1 MYLFINLVLGVQDLV
16 NYAIQTLLKFLG
28 CKSGDEE
35 ATQDVLQLFDDSTQ
49 LLIRP
54 CAHSDYSLNA
64 KKIEDYAGTIYMP
77 GMTFAAW
84 ISTWMKGE
92 LIDCLGRVYI

>member
-1 MYLFINLVLGVQDLV
+1 MANNDWLPRQDFV
-16 NYAIQTLLKFLG
+16 NYAIQTLLKYLG

-54 CAHSDYSLNA
+54 CAYSDYSLSA
-64 KKIEDYAGTIYMP
+64 RSEDYNGTVYTP
-77 GMTFAAW
+77 GMYFATW
-84 ISTWMKGE
+84 ISTWMKG
-92 LIDCLGRVYI
+92 GPPGV